1 MEKIQGRN
9 GPITP
14 QDVERFWAN
23 VDKREP
29 DDCWLWKAFI
39 TSEGYGRFSYCSRN
53 IQAHQF
59 SYELHNGL
67 VPEGL
72 LLDHVYARGCVHRHC
87 VNPAHLEAVT
97 NRTNVLRGRS
107 QAAQNAVKTH
117 CSQGHP
123 FDAENTYP
131 KPGGGRDCRACRRDS
146 CKAYRARRKAATL
159 ERAA

>member
-14 QDVERFWAN
+14 QDVERFWVK
-23 VDKREP
+23 VDRGGS
-29 DDCWLWKAFI
+29 DDCWLWNAFI
-39 TSEGYGRFSYCSRN
+39 SPDGYGRFTHCGRN

-72 LLDHVYARGCVHRHC
+72 FLDHVHARGCVHRHC

-97 NRTNVLRGRS
+97 NRINVLRGRS

-117 CSQGHP
+117 CSRGHL